1 MKYILLYI
9 HVYQQKKVYVFIWM
23 VEIEVKTN
31 VWRLTEIN
39 IGTKKIWMFGYILLI
54 LN

>member
-9 HVYQQKKVYVFIWM
+9 HFYQQKKYMYSFKM

-39 IGTKKIWMFGYILLI
+39 IGTKKI
-54 LN
+54 